1 MARYTEYT
9 RTRLKLLAE
18 RLREKVYEATH
29 PLDELLV
36 SGPVDRIDWAA
47 AQRLQYRPARLGE
60 ELGPEWAT
68 FWLKGKVA
76 VPEAWASERVD
87 LLFVTHSE
95 ATLWIGGRPAQ
106 GLNYEPAPSGYS
118 WFGSRPDA
126 RLVEHASAGQVLE
139 FQIEVACNGPFGSRE
154 RRFRTQSP
162 YLLDRAEIAR
172 FDADAWSLYFDLEV
186 LVELEAEAPHE
197 LDASWAGTLHRELS
211 RVANRLD
218 LDDRRTWPEAR
229 RVLKDLYSRK
239 NAAHTFELS
248 AIGHAHIDTAWLWP
262 LAETYRKCVRTF
274 SSQLAYMDRYPEYR
288 FACSQAQQYDWIR
301 EREPEMFARIVD
313 KVQAGQWVPVGGSW
327 VEPDCNLTSG
337 ESLVRQLLFG
347 QRFFKQHFGR
357 YCNELWQP
365 DVFGYNG
372 QLPQLMR
379 LAGMTRFLTQKLS
392 WNRFN
397 KPEHQTL
404 TWEGI
409 DGSSVL
415 AHFPPADTYNS
426 VATVAELR
434 QAARLFKDHPASRQG
449 YLLFGFGDGGGG
461 PTPHM
466 LEMLRRTSDLQ
477 GVPRVVQRSS
487 DEFFAAIEAEG
498 HELPRLVGEL
508 YFEFHRG
515 TYTTQAKTKLGNRRC
530 EDLLHD
536 VEFLA
541 ASAGRLGRHAY
552 PAEALERIWKEVLTL
567 QFHDILPGSSIGLV
581 HEEAER
587 AYARLEAEL
596 EALRSQAVDAL
607 LGAGA
612 SAAVPVNT
620 LPFPRTEVQDHPER
634 GPVWVE
640 SAPYGVGRIART
652 TETVGLT
659 PLERGGWLIE
669 NSALRAE
676 IMPDGSLISLF
687 HAASGRDALS
697 APGNIFEIYDDHPNE
712 TDAWDID
719 PFHLETRQA
728 CAPAHSARLLRNDA
742 LRVELEF
749 ERRVGTSSSLR
760 QIVRLDAGARRI
772 EFHTQVDWRESHKL
786 LKVAFPVDVRAMNA
800 TYEMQFG
807 VVERPTHFNTSYDLA
822 KFEVPGHRFADLSEH
837 GFGVAL
843 LSDCKYGYS
852 THRGVMRL
860 SLLRAPTSPDPN
872 ADRGEHRFAYA
883 VYPHSGGYQAGA
895 VVAEARRFGVPVV
908 WGQNA
913 AEPMSL
919 LGVDDPNLVLDGV
932 KRSEDGHALILR
944 LYEAHGAR
952 GRARLY
958 SALPF
963 SRASM
968 CDLLEQELSPITHEH
983 AKVASIELPYRPFQ
997 ILTVKL
1003 D

>member
-1 MARYTEYT
+1 MARYIEYT

-18 RLREKVYEATH
+18 RLREKIYEATH
-29 PLDELLV
+29 PLDELVV

-47 AQRLQYRPARLGE
+47 AQRLDYRTARLGE

-68 FWLKGKVA
+68 FWFKGKVK
-76 VPEAWASERVD
+76 VPDAWVGARVD
-87 LLFVTHSE
+87 LLWVTHSE
-95 ATLWIGGRPAQ
+95 STLWVDGRPAQ

-126 RLVEHASAGQVLE
+126 RLTERASGGQVFE

-172 FDADAWSLYFDLEV
+172 FDGDAWSLYFDLEA

-197 LDASWAGTLHRELS
+197 LDASWAGVLHRELS
-211 RVANRLD
+211 QVANVLD
-218 LDDRRTWPEAR
+218 LDDRSTWPAAR
-229 RVLKDLYSRK
+229 RILKELYSYK
-239 NAAHTFELS
+239 NASHAFELS

-262 LAETYRKCVRTF
+262 LAETYRKCVRSF

-301 EREPEMFARIVD
+301 EREPELFARIVA
-313 KVQAGQWVPVGGSW
+313 KVKAGQWVPVGGSW

-379 LAGMTRFLTQKLS
+379 QAGMTHFLTQKLS

-434 QAARLFKDHPASRQG
+434 QAARLFKDHPASHQG
-449 YLLFGFGDGGGG
+449 FLLFGFGDGGGG

-466 LEMLRRTSDLQ
+466 LEMLRRTTDLQ
-477 GVPRVVQRSS
+477 GVPRVVQRTS
-487 DEFFAAIEAEG
+487 DEFFALIEAEK

-515 TYTTQAKTKLGNRRC
+515 TYTTQAKTKLGNRRS

-541 ASAGRLGRHAY
+541 ASASRLGRHAY

-587 AYARLEAEL
+587 AYARLETEL
-596 EALRSQAVDAL
+596 RELRDQAAKAL
-607 LGAGA
+607 LGSGEPGA
-612 SAAVPVNT
+612 TPVNT
-620 LPFPRTEVQDHPER
+620 LPFSRKEVQDHPER
-634 GPVWVE
+634 GAVWIE
-640 SAPYGVGRIART
+640 SAPYGVGRIA
-652 TETVGLT
+652 ETAEAVSLT
-659 PLERGGWLIE
+659 KLERGGWLVE

-676 IMPDGSLISLF
+676 IMPDGSVLSLV
-687 HAASGRDALS
+687 HLASGREALS
-697 APGNIFEIYDDHPNE
+697 GPANLFEIYDDHPNE

-719 PFHLETRQA
+719 PFHLETRQQ
-728 CAPAHSARLLRNDA
+728 CAPAHAARVVRSDP
-742 LRVELEF
+742 LRVEIEF
-749 ERRVGTSSSLR
+749 ERRVGTGSSVR
-760 QIVRLDAGARRI
+760 QILRLDAGARRL
-772 EFHTQVDWRESHKL
+772 EFHTRVDWRESHRL

-822 KFEVPGHRFADLSEH
+822 KFEVPGHRFADLSEF

-852 THRGVMRL
+852 THQGVMRL

-883 VYPHSGGYQAGA
+883 LYPHLGGYQESG

-908 WGQNA
+908 WGQTA
-913 AEPMSL
+913 AEPSSL
-919 LGVDDPNLVLDGV
+919 FWVDDSNLVLDGV
-932 KRSEDGHALILR
+932 KRAEEGHSLILR

-968 CDLLEQELSPITHEH
+968 CDLLERELSPIAHEQ
-983 AKVASIELPYRPFQ
+983 AKVGSIDLPYRPFQ
-997 ILTVKL
+997 IITVKL